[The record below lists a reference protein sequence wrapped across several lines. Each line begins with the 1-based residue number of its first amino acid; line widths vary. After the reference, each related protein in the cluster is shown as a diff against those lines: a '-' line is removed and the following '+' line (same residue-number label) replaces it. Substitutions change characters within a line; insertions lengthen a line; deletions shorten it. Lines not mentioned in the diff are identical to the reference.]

1 MTLLTTRIDKRRWT
15 KRNMTACTVHVTV
28 ILTWI
33 LASINSKL
41 LGRLSTDPLLRE
53 VLKAKTLNK
62 INPMPG
68 DTGRIF
74 SRSEGSSPL
83 PQILGKHLCCEP
95 AMKIISTKR
104 TSADSKYRCAYGG
117 HSSTVILTPEL
128 KCILKERIRACKDK
142 SDFSKLE
149 SKYTEGYCFRLNL
162 RWCECCL
169 PLGLHL

>member
-1 MTLLTTRIDKRRWT
+1 MNKEEYDSMYSSCDSDSDLDLSFNK
-15 KRNMTACTVHVTV
+15 
-28 ILTWI
+28 L
-33 LASINSKL
+33 KL

-149 SKYTEGYCFRLNL
+149 SKYTEDIVLD
-162 RWCECCL
+162 
-169 PLGLHL
+169 